1 MIVTNVDNFYVTDDK
16 IINSPSRER
25 GVSEE
30 DEFAM
35 RVHGCELIQEAAV
48 LLKASQQVA
57 CTGQV
62 LLHRFYAKRS
72 MVKFDV
78 RRVAATS
85 VFLACK
91 LEECPRKL
99 RDVVNV
105 FHRMSRRREKKPLTH
120 LEYFS
125 KRYEDIKADLVRV
138 ERHMLR
144 EFGFCIHAEHPH
156 KFVLNYLRM
165 MGQDSAMMNAAWKIA
180 NDSLRTT
187 LCIRFKAYKVA
198 VACIYLAARKL
209 RVVLPEDP
217 PWWDLF
223 DVTKEQIE
231 MMCESVLAV
240 YELGK
245 TEYVAMGPEPPP
257 GATSPTKPSIVEGP
271 IGNPSEPTG
280 PIETREDVVKNLE
293 EGKDVVAAVGSAR
306 EKERRTGR
314 STERGR
320 KRSRS
325 RSRSRSR
332 ERSRERDRRR
342 RRDDRSWDRDRR
354 GRDRSRDRSRDRG
367 RDRSRDR
374 RGGRDRRR

>member
-1 MIVTNVDNFYVTDDK
+1 MIVTNVDNFYVTDDR

-35 RVHGCELIQEAAV
+35 RVHGCELVQEAAV

-156 KFVLNYLRM
+156 KYVLNYLRM
-165 MGQDSAMMNAAWKIA
+165 MGQNSAMMNAAWKIA

-209 RVVLPEDP
+209 GVVLPEDP

-223 DVTKEQIE
+223 DVTQEQIE

-240 YELGK
+240 YELGV
-245 TEYVAMGPEPPP
+245 TEYVALGPEPPP
-257 GATSPTKPSIVEGP
+257 GATSPTKPTEGLTHR
-271 IGNPSEPTG
+271 NPSELEPG
-280 PIETREDVVKNLE
+280 PVGHDREDVVN
-293 EGKDVVAAVGSAR
+293 EGEGVVNAVDGAREGAR

-314 STERGR
+314 STEVGR

-332 ERSRERDRRR
+332 ERSRDRDRRR
-342 RRDDRSWDRDRR
+342 RRDDRSRDRDRR
-354 GRDRSRDRSRDRG
+354 GRDRSRDRSRDR
-367 RDRSRDR
+367 

>member
-1 MIVTNVDNFYVTDDK
+1 M
-16 IINSPSRER
+16 
-25 GVSEE
+25 SEE

-35 RVHGCELIQEAAV
+35 RVHGCELVQEAAV

-125 KRYEDIKADLVRV
+125 KRYEDIKADLVRGRAAHAPRV
-138 ERHMLR
+138 RV
-144 EFGFCIHAEHPH
+144 CIHAEHPH
-156 KFVLNYLRM
+156 KYVLNYLRM
-165 MGQDSAMMNAAWKIA
+165 MGQNSAMIDAAWKIA
-180 NDSLRTT
+180 NDSANHAVH
-187 LCIRFKAYKVA
+187 RFKAYKVA

-209 RVVLPEDP
+209 GVVLPEDP

-223 DVTKEQIE
+223 DVTQEQIE

-240 YELGK
+240 YELGV
-245 TEYVAMGPEPPP
+245 TEYVALGPEPPP
-257 GATSPTKPSIVEGP
+257 GATSPTKPSEGLTHR
-271 IGNPSEPTG
+271 NPSELEPG
-280 PIETREDVVKNLE
+280 PVGHDREDVVN
-293 EGKDVVAAVGSAR
+293 EGEGVVNAVDGAREGAR

-314 STERGR
+314 STEGEGSGRGR
-320 KRSRS
+320 G
-325 RSRSRSR
+325 
-332 ERSRERDRRR
+332 
-342 RRDDRSWDRDRR
+342 R
-354 GRDRSRDRSRDRG
+354 GRVARAEPRPGQEEAARRQEQGPGQARQG
-367 RDRSRDR
+367 PEQGPEQGPGRDR
-374 RGGRDRRR
+374 RGGEAAGQAR

>member
-1 MIVTNVDNFYVTDDK
+1 MADRATAPPSRPLEAAPWKRVAMIVTNVDNFYVTDDK

-35 RVHGCELIQEAAV
+35 RVHGCELVQEAAV

-78 RRVAATS
+78 RRVAATA

-105 FHRMSRRREKKPLTH
+105 FHRMSRRRERKPLTH

-125 KRYEDIKADLVRV
+125 KRYEDVKADLVRV

-165 MGQDSAMMNAAWKIA
+165 MGQNSEMMNAAWKIA

-187 LCIRFKAYKVA
+187 LCIRFKADKVA
-198 VACIYLAARKL
+198 VACIYLAARQL
-209 RVVLPEDP
+209 GVVLPEDP

-223 DVTKEQIE
+223 DVTRASIE
-231 MMCESVLAV
+231 MMCESILAV

-245 TEYVAMGPEPPP
+245 TEYRALGPEPPP
-257 GATSPTKPSIVEGP
+257 GATSPVAAEVRAVDTSAVENTVRTG
-271 IGNPSEPTG
+271 GSEFG
-280 PIETREDVVKNLE
+280 TRESDRKE
-293 EGKDVVAAVGSAR
+293 PRKEG
-306 EKERRTGR
+306 E
-314 STERGR
+314 
-320 KRSRS
+320 RSRK
-325 RSRSRSR
+325 RSRSR
-332 ERSRERDRRR
+332 ERSRELGRSRDG
-342 RRDDRSWDRDRR
+342 DRR
-354 GRDRSRDRSRDRG
+354 GRRG
-367 RDRSRDR
+367 DGAH
-374 RGGRDRRR
+374 GGRR

>member
-1 MIVTNVDNFYVTDDK
+1 
-16 IINSPSRER
+16 
-25 GVSEE
+25 
-30 DEFAM
+30 
-35 RVHGCELIQEAAV
+35 
-48 LLKASQQVA
+48 
-57 CTGQV
+57 
-62 LLHRFYAKRS
+62 
-72 MVKFDV
+72 
-78 RRVAATS
+78 
-85 VFLACK
+85 
-91 LEECPRKL
+91 
-99 RDVVNV
+99 
-105 FHRMSRRREKKPLTH
+105 
-120 LEYFS
+120 
-125 KRYEDIKADLVRV
+125 
-138 ERHMLR
+138 MLR

-245 TEYVAMGPEPPP
+245 ADASRWVRSRLRVPA
-257 GATSPTKPSIVEGP
+257 SPTKPSTTEGP
-271 IGNPSEPTG
+271 IGNPSEPAG

-314 STERGR
+314 STEGEGSGRGR
-320 KRSRS
+320 GRGRGHA
-325 RSRSRSR
+325 R
-332 ERSRERDRRR
+332 RSRERDRRR

-354 GRDRSRDRSRDRG
+354 GGDRSRDRSRDRG

>member
-35 RVHGCELIQEAAV
+35 RVHGCELVQEAAV

-209 RVVLPEDP
+209 R
-217 PWWDLF
+217 
-223 DVTKEQIE
+223 
-231 MMCESVLAV
+231 
-240 YELGK
+240 
-245 TEYVAMGPEPPP
+245 
-257 GATSPTKPSIVEGP
+257 
-271 IGNPSEPTG
+271 
-280 PIETREDVVKNLE
+280 
-293 EGKDVVAAVGSAR
+293 
-306 EKERRTGR
+306 GR
-314 STERGR
+314 S
-320 KRSRS
+320 KRR
-325 RSRSRSR
+325 
-332 ERSRERDRRR
+332 
-342 RRDDRSWDRDRR
+342 
-354 GRDRSRDRSRDRG
+354 
-367 RDRSRDR
+367 
-374 RGGRDRRR
+374 

>member
-1 MIVTNVDNFYVTDDK
+1 
-16 IINSPSRER
+16 
-25 GVSEE
+25 
-30 DEFAM
+30 
-35 RVHGCELIQEAAV
+35 
-48 LLKASQQVA
+48 
-57 CTGQV
+57 
-62 LLHRFYAKRS
+62 

-187 LCIRFKAYKVA
+187 LCIRFKAYKV
-198 VACIYLAARKL
+198 CLLY
-209 RVVLPEDP
+209 
-217 PWWDLF
+217 
-223 DVTKEQIE
+223 
-231 MMCESVLAV
+231 
-240 YELGK
+240 
-245 TEYVAMGPEPPP
+245 
-257 GATSPTKPSIVEGP
+257 TSPSPRDQRGSRMPS
-271 IGNPSEPTG
+271 
-280 PIETREDVVKNLE
+280 
-293 EGKDVVAAVGSAR
+293 SA
-306 EKERRTGR
+306 
-314 STERGR
+314 
-320 KRSRS
+320 
-325 RSRSRSR
+325 
-332 ERSRERDRRR
+332 
-342 RRDDRSWDRDRR
+342 
-354 GRDRSRDRSRDRG
+354 
-367 RDRSRDR
+367 
-374 RGGRDRRR
+374 

>member
-1 MIVTNVDNFYVTDDK
+1 MIVTNVDNFYALDDK

-35 RVHGCELIQEAAV
+35 RVHGCELIRRRRC
-48 LLKASQQVA
+48 SSRRRSRVA

-105 FHRMSRRREKKPLTH
+105 FHEMSRRREKKPLTH
-120 LEYFS
+120 LGYFS

-165 MGQDSAMMNAAWKIA
+165 MGQDSAMVTRRGRSQTIRW
-180 NDSLRTT
+180 TT
-187 LCIRFKAYKVA
+187 LCMVQGVQGGGGVHLPRRRE
-198 VACIYLAARKL
+198 AAL
-209 RVVLPEDP
+209 VLPEDP

-231 MMCESVLAV
+231 MMCEALAV

-245 TEYVAMGPEPPP
+245 AEYVAMGPGRLRVPRHRR
-257 GATSPTKPSIVEGP
+257 
-271 IGNPSEPTG
+271 NPA
-280 PIETREDVVKNLE
+280 L
-293 EGKDVVAAVGSAR
+293 
-306 EKERRTGR
+306 
-314 STERGR
+314 
-320 KRSRS
+320 
-325 RSRSRSR
+325 
-332 ERSRERDRRR
+332 
-342 RRDDRSWDRDRR
+342 
-354 GRDRSRDRSRDRG
+354 
-367 RDRSRDR
+367 
-374 RGGRDRRR
+374 

>member
-35 RVHGCELIQEAAV
+35 RVHGCELVQEAAV

-78 RRVAATS
+78 RRVAATA

-105 FHRMSRRREKKPLTH
+105 FHRMSRRRERKPLTH

-125 KRYEDIKADLVRV
+125 KRYEDVKADLVRV

-165 MGQDSAMMNAAWKIA
+165 MGQNTSLMNAAWKIA

-187 LCIRFKAYKVA
+187 LCIRFKADKVA
-198 VACIYLAARKL
+198 VACIYLAARQL
-209 RVVLPEDP
+209 GVVLPEDP

-223 DVTKEQIE
+223 DVTRASIE
-231 MMCESVLAV
+231 MMCESILAV

-245 TEYVAMGPEPPP
+245 TEYRALGPEPPP
-257 GATSPTKPSIVEGP
+257 GATSPVAAEVRAVDTSAVENTVKSTG
-271 IGNPSEPTG
+271 GSEFG
-280 PIETREDVVKNLE
+280 TRESDRKE
-293 EGKDVVAAVGSAR
+293 PRKEG
-306 EKERRTGR
+306 E
-314 STERGR
+314 
-320 KRSRS
+320 RSRK
-325 RSRSRSR
+325 RSRSR
-332 ERSRERDRRR
+332 ERSRERGRSRDGDRRGR
-342 RRDDRSWDRDRR
+342 RGDRSRDRDGRRNRSRDRDRR
-354 GRDRSRDRSRDRG
+354 GRDRSRDRG
-367 RDRSRDR
+367 RDRSRD
-374 RGGRDRRR
+374 DRRR